1 MLCANQ
7 IPSQIEQ
14 VANGGMST
22 KEPLSLLDRFES
34 PHTPLSHPG
43 RLIPDKA
50 GQALGLLSSI
60 ILILFSTMNHI
71 WHQLPMSNAIATQF
85 VRHDL
90 PGLAA
95 MRSQ

>member
-7 IPSQIEQ
+7 MPSQIEQ

-22 KEPLSLLDRFES
+22 KEPLSLLDRFEP

-43 RLIPDKA
+43 RLM
-50 GQALGLLSSI
+50 GLLSSI

-90 PGLAA
+90 PGLATV
-95 MRSQ
+95 